1 MLSRFSGKT
10 SCVIAKLAS
19 ASPKKDPQHRLGA
32 HYEDAALAYLRQNG
46 LQLLTQNYRCRFG
59 EIDLVMRHQKCLV
72 FVEVR
77 FRSRNRFAGA
87 SLTVDHRKQ
96 AKLLKTA
103 AMFLS
108 QHRRHADDTVRF
120 DVLAFD
126 RTDSASSTIQ
136 WIKDAFRP

>member
-1 MLSRFSGKT
+1 MLSRFFGKT
-10 SCVIAKLAS
+10 NCVIPNPVS
-19 ASPKKDPQHRLGA
+19 ASSKKDPRHRLGA
-32 HYEDAALAYLRQNG
+32 HYEGVALAYLRRNG

-59 EIDLVMRHQKCLV
+59 EIDLVMRHKNCLV

-77 FRSRNRFAGA
+77 FRNRNRFADA

-96 AKLLKTA
+96 AKLVKTA
-103 AMFLS
+103 ALFLS
-108 QHRRHADDTVRF
+108 QHRCHANDTVRF

-126 RTDSASSTIQ
+126 RADNASSTIQ

>member
-1 MLSRFSGKT
+1 MLSQFFGKT
-10 SCVIAKLAS
+10 SCPIPKPVS
-19 ASPKKDPQHRLGA
+19 AADKKDPRHRLGA
-32 HYEDAALAYLRQNG
+32 QYEDAALAYLRRNG
-46 LQLLTQNYRCRFG
+46 LRLLIQNYRCRFG
-59 EIDLVMRHQKCLV
+59 EIDLIMRHENCLV

-77 FRSRNRFAGA
+77 FRNRNRFADA

-96 AKLLKTA
+96 SKLVKA
-103 AMFLS
+103 AALFLS

-126 RTDSASSTIQ
+126 RTDNAASTIQ